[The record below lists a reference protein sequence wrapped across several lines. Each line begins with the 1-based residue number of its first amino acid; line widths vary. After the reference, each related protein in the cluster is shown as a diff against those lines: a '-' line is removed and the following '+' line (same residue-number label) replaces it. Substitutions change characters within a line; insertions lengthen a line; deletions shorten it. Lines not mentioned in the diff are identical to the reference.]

1 MSVHDGKFGCCN
13 AMEPELQRL
22 LFGEL
27 DETEKAAVEHHLEMC
42 RRCRAA
48 FEDAKVGLAALVA
61 LEEAP
66 LPYSEP
72 GAVPGDPGQSNVAWM
87 DLQQRLRVKE
97 RKKTV
102 RWSGFYKVA
111 AAAALVLIG
120 FGLGRVGTTGE
131 EAIVPGNI
139 SETLADL
146 DTLRIEPAAVEALAR
161 AEVLSDLGRQYVDRL
176 DGLIVDMMNATVGTV
191 TATEL
196 AMTRERARELIRD
209 GRLLRRSL
217 DSGQD
222 QLFIIAINRAELFLE
237 ELAAV
242 QENGA
247 GTSVRIVQ
255 ATLRDSR
262 LSDQFAALDLDKE
275 VTMALAASGWIG
287 EELVQRKEF

>member
-1 MSVHDGKFGCCN
+1 MSVHDGKFGCN
-13 AMEPELQRL
+13 EMEPELQKL

-27 DETEKAAVEHHLEMC
+27 DEAEKAAVEHHLEMC
-42 RRCRAA
+42 SRCRAA
-48 FEDAKVGLAALVA
+48 FEDAKVGLSALA
-61 LEEAP
+61 GLEEAP
-66 LPYSEP
+66 LPYSES
-72 GAVPGDPGQSNVAWM
+72 GAVPADPGQSNVAWT
-87 DLQQRLRVKE
+87 DFQQRLRVKE
-97 RKKTV
+97 QKKTI
-102 RWSGFYKVA
+102 RWSGLYKVA
-111 AAAALVLIG
+111 AAAAFVLIG

-131 EAIVPGNI
+131 ETIVPGNI

-161 AEVLSDLGRQYVDRL
+161 AEVLSDLGRQYVDGLDRL
-176 DGLIVDMMNATVGTV
+176 IEDVMDVSVGPRTP
-191 TATEL
+191 TEL
-196 AMTRERARELIRD
+196 ALTRERARELIRD

-217 DSGQD
+217 DPEQD
-222 QLFIIAINRAELFLE
+222 RLFLIAISRAELFLE

-247 GTSVRIVQ
+247 GASVRIVQ

-287 EELVQRKEF
+287 EELAQRKEF

>member
-1 MSVHDGKFGCCN
+1 MSVHEGKFGCN
-13 AMEPELQRL
+13 EMEPELQKL

-27 DETEKAAVEHHLEMC
+27 DEAEKATVEHHLEMC
-42 RRCRAA
+42 SRCRAA
-48 FEDAKVGLAALVA
+48 FEDAKVGLSALA
-61 LEEAP
+61 GLEEAP

-72 GAVPGDPGQSNVAWM
+72 GAAPADPDQSNVAWT
-87 DLQQRLRVKE
+87 DFRERLQLKE
-97 RKKTV
+97 QKKAF

-111 AAAALVLIG
+111 AAAAFVLIG
-120 FGLGRVGTTGE
+120 FGLGRVGTTGG

-146 DTLRIEPAAVEALAR
+146 DTLRVEPAAVEALAR
-161 AEVLSDLGRQYVDRL
+161 AEVLSDLGRHYVDGL
-176 DGLIVDMMNATVGTV
+176 DGLLGDVMGASIGTV
-191 TATEL
+191 TPTEL
-196 AMTRERARELIRD
+196 ALTRERARELIRD

-217 DSGQD
+217 DAEQD
-222 QLFIIAINRAELFLE
+222 RLFLNAIVRAELFLE

-242 QENGA
+242 QGNGA

-255 ATLRDSR
+255 ATLRDSQ

-275 VTMALAASGWIG
+275 VTMALAATGWIG